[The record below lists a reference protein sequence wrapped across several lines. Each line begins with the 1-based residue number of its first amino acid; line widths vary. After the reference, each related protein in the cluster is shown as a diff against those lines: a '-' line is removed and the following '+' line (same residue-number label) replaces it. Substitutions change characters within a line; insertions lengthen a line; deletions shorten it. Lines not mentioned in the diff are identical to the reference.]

1 MAVFEYK
8 GLNASGAAAN
18 GIIDADNAKSA
29 RSKLRKQGIFPTT
42 MNEQK
47 GKGATSG
54 AGLNREVDFAKYFER
69 VTAKDIAAMT
79 GQMSTLVGAGI
90 PIVESLTALVE
101 QVEKP
106 KLERI
111 LRDVREK
118 VNQGATLADAMRDHA
133 EVFSPLYINMVGAG
147 EQSGALETVLDRL
160 TEYTE
165 KQVALRGKIVTALTY
180 PALMGG
186 VSGLIIIGLF
196 VGVIPRIRRV
206 FDSMDTALP
215 ALTQFVMAISD
226 FLIAYWPLL
235 FVAFILA
242 ISGFRYW
249 IKTPE
254 GQTKWHGVL
263 LKIPVLGAVT
273 RKVAVSRFCR
283 TMSTLLDSGVPI
295 LSAVAIVKTVVG
307 NDIIAEA
314 IADAGKNIAEGQS
327 IAQPLKESGQ
337 FPPLVTHMINIGE
350 KTGELEPMLGKVANA
365 YDQEVERTLE
375 GLTSILEPV
384 MIVVM
389 GGIVAVVALSILL
402 PMLNMSA
409 IAK

>member
-1 MAVFEYK
+1 MAIYEYK
-8 GLNASGAAAN
+8 GLNASGGAVS
-18 GIIDADNAKSA
+18 GIIDADNPKAA
-29 RSKLRKQGIFPTT
+29 RSKLRKEGVFPTQ
-42 MNEQK
+42 MDVQK
-47 GKGATSG
+47 KGATKGSG
-54 AGLNREVDFAKYFER
+54 LSREVDIAQYFER
-69 VTAKDIAAMT
+69 ITAKDVAAMT
-79 GQMSTLVGAGI
+79 GQLSTLVGANI
-90 PIVESLTALVE
+90 PIVEALTALID

-111 LRDVREK
+111 LRDIREK
-118 VNQGATLADAMRDHA
+118 VNQGATLAEALKDHGD
-133 EVFSPLYINMVGAG
+133 VFPPLYVNMVGAG
-147 EQSGALETVLDRL
+147 EQSGALETVLRRL
-160 TEYTE
+160 TDYTE
-165 KQVALRGKIVTALTY
+165 TQVALRGKIVTALTY
-180 PALMGG
+180 PVLMGG

-196 VGVIPRIRRV
+196 VGVIPRIKRV

-215 ALTQFVMAISD
+215 TITQVVIAISD
-226 FLIAYWPLL
+226 FFIGQWYIPLFLSIA
-235 FVAFILA
+235 FVVAF
-242 ISGFRYW
+242 RHW
-249 IKTPE
+249 VKTE
-254 GQTKWHGVL
+254 NGRTQWHSLL
-263 LKIPVLGAVT
+263 LKAPILGNVN

-295 LSAVAIVKTVVG
+295 LTAVAIVKTVVG
-307 NDIIAEA
+307 NDIIAAA
-314 IADAGKNIAEGQS
+314 ISGAGQNIAEGQS
-327 IAQPLKESGQ
+327 IAKPLKESGQ

-350 KTGELEPMLGKVANA
+350 KTGELEPMLGKVADA

>member
-1 MAVFEYK
+1 MAVYEYK
-8 GLNASGAAAN
+8 GLDSSGGAVN
-18 GIIDADNAKSA
+18 GIIDADNAKAA
-29 RSKLRKQGIFPTT
+29 RSKLRRDGVFPTT
-42 MNEQK
+42 IAEQK
-47 GKGATSG
+47 NKGASTG
-54 AGLNREVDFAKYFER
+54 AGLSREVDIAQYFER
-69 VTAKDIAAMT
+69 ITPKDIAAMT
-79 GQMSTLVGAGI
+79 GQMSTLVGANI
-90 PIVESLTALVE
+90 PIVEALTALVD

-111 LRDVREK
+111 LRDIREK
-118 VNQGATLADAMRDHA
+118 VNQGATLADALRDHSD
-133 EVFSPLYINMVGAG
+133 VFPPLYTNMVGAG
-147 EQSGALETVLDRL
+147 EQSGALETVLQRL
-160 TEYTE
+160 TDYTE
-165 KQVALRGKIVTALTY
+165 NQVALRGKIVTALTY

-235 FVAFILA
+235 LVLSMGA
-242 ISGFRYW
+242 IAAFRYW
-249 IKTPE
+249 VKTPE
-254 GQTKWHGVL
+254 GQTAWHGFL
-263 LKIPVLGAVT
+263 LRIPVLGPVT

-314 IADAGKNIAEGQS
+314 IAGAGKNIAEGQS
-327 IAQPLKESGQ
+327 IAVPLKESGQ

-350 KTGELEPMLGKVANA
+350 KTGELEPMLGKVADA

>member
-1 MAVFEYK
+1 VAVYEYK
-8 GLNASGAAAN
+8 GLNSAGAGVA
-18 GIIDADNAKSA
+18 GIIDADNAKAA
-29 RSKLRKQGIFPTT
+29 RSKLRKQGVFPTDVHA
-42 MNEQK
+42 QK
-47 GKGATSG
+47 GAASG
-54 AGLNREVDFAKYFER
+54 SGLNREVDIARFFER
-69 VTAKDIAAMT
+69 VGPKDLAAMT
-79 GQMSTLVGAGI
+79 GQLSTLIGAGI
-90 PIVESLTALVE
+90 PIVESLTALID

-118 VNQGATLADAMRDHA
+118 VNQGSTLAEALTDHRQ
-133 EVFSPLYINMVGAG
+133 VFTPLYINMVGAG
-147 EQSGALETVLDRL
+147 EQSGSLETVLRRL
-160 TEYTE
+160 TDYTE
-165 KQVALRGKIVTALTY
+165 NQVALRGRVVTALTY

-215 ALTQFVMAISD
+215 SLTQFVMAISD
-226 FLIAYWPLL
+226 FLLGYWPGLL
-235 FVAFILA
+235 ILFA
-242 ISGFRYW
+242 ASVFGFRSW
-249 IKTPE
+249 VKTVE
-254 GQTKWHGVL
+254 GQTKWHGIL
-263 LKIPVLGAVT
+263 LKLPVLGNVT
-273 RKVAVSRFCR
+273 RKIAVSRFCR

-295 LSAVAIVKTVVG
+295 LTAIAIVKTVVG

-314 IADAGKNIAEGQS
+314 IAGAGRNIAEGQS
-327 IAQPLKESGQ
+327 IAAPLKESGQ

-350 KTGELEPMLGKVANA
+350 KTGELEPMLGKVADA
-365 YDQEVERTLE
+365 YDLEVERTLE

>member
-1 MAVFEYK
+1 
-8 GLNASGAAAN
+8 
-18 GIIDADNAKSA
+18 
-29 RSKLRKQGIFPTT
+29 
-42 MNEQK
+42 
-47 GKGATSG
+47 
-54 AGLNREVDFAKYFER
+54 
-69 VTAKDIAAMT
+69 MT

-254 GQTKWHGVL
+254 GQTKWHGIL

-307 NDIIAEA
+307 NDIIAAA

>member
-1 MAVFEYK
+1 LAIFQYK
-8 GLNASGAAAN
+8 GLNSAGGAVS
-18 GIIDADNAKSA
+18 GIIDSDNAKAA
-29 RSKLRKQGIFPTT
+29 RTKLRKQGVFPTSVD
-42 MNEQK
+42 EK
-47 GKGATSG
+47 EKGATKG
-54 AGLNREVDFAKYFER
+54 TGLNLEVDIGQYFER
-69 VTAKDIAAMT
+69 VTIKDVCALT
-79 GQMSTLVGAGI
+79 GQLSTLVGANI
-90 PIVESLTALVE
+90 PIVEALTALVD

-111 LRDVREK
+111 LRDIRER
-118 VNQGATLADAMRDHA
+118 VNQGATLAEAMGDHK

-147 EQSGALETVLDRL
+147 EQSGSLETVLQRL
-160 TEYTE
+160 TDYTE
-165 KQVALRGKIVTALTY
+165 AQVALRGKIITALTY

-196 VGVIPRIRRV
+196 VGVIPRIKRV
-206 FDSMDTALP
+206 FENMDTALP
-215 ALTQFVMAISD
+215 ALTRAVMAISD
-226 FLIAYWPLL
+226 FFIGQWYIPVVLSVALV
-235 FVAFILA
+235 VAFRKWVGTDEGRTQWHA
-242 ISGFRYW
+242 I
-249 IKTPE
+249 
-254 GQTKWHGVL
+254 L
-263 LKIPVLGAVT
+263 LKAPVLGNVN

-295 LSAVAIVKTVVG
+295 LTAVSIVKTVVG
-307 NDIIAEA
+307 NDIIASA
-314 IADAGKNIAEGQS
+314 IEKAGVNIAEGQS

-350 KTGELEPMLGKVANA
+350 KTGEIEPMLGKVADA

-389 GGIVAVVALSILL
+389 GGIVAIVALSILL

>member
-1 MAVFEYK
+1 
-8 GLNASGAAAN
+8 
-18 GIIDADNAKSA
+18 
-29 RSKLRKQGIFPTT
+29 
-42 MNEQK
+42 
-47 GKGATSG
+47 
-54 AGLNREVDFAKYFER
+54 
-69 VTAKDIAAMT
+69 
-79 GQMSTLVGAGI
+79 
-90 PIVESLTALVE
+90 
-101 QVEKP
+101 
-106 KLERI
+106 
-111 LRDVREK
+111 
-118 VNQGATLADAMRDHA
+118 
-133 EVFSPLYINMVGAG
+133 
-147 EQSGALETVLDRL
+147 
-160 TEYTE
+160 
-165 KQVALRGKIVTALTY
+165 
-180 PALMGG
+180 
-186 VSGLIIIGLF
+186 
-196 VGVIPRIRRV
+196 
-206 FDSMDTALP
+206 MDTALP

-254 GQTKWHGVL
+254 GQTKWHGIL

>member
-1 MAVFEYK
+1 VAVYEYK
-8 GLNASGAAAN
+8 GLNTAGAGVA
-18 GIIDADNAKSA
+18 GIIDADNAKAA
-29 RSKLRKQGIFPTT
+29 RSKLRKKGVFPTDVHA
-42 MNEQK
+42 QK
-47 GKGATSG
+47 GAARGS
-54 AGLNREVDFAKYFER
+54 GLNREIDIARFFER
-69 VTAKDIAAMT
+69 VSATDVAAMT

-90 PIVESLTALVE
+90 PIVESLTALID

-118 VNQGATLADAMRDHA
+118 VNQGATLAEALGDHTD
-133 EVFSPLYINMVGAG
+133 VFSPLYINMVGAG
-147 EQSGALETVLDRL
+147 EQSGSLETVLRRL

-165 KQVALRGKIVTALTY
+165 NQVALRGRVVTALTY

-226 FLIAYWPLL
+226 FLLAYWLVL
-235 FVAFILA
+235 IILGA
-242 ISGFRYW
+242 AGLVWFRHW

-254 GQTKWHGVL
+254 GQTKWHGIL
-263 LKIPVLGAVT
+263 LKLPVLGNVT
-273 RKVAVSRFCR
+273 RKIAVSRFCR

-295 LSAVAIVKTVVG
+295 LTAIAIVKTVVG

-314 IADAGKNIAEGQS
+314 IASAGRNIAEGQS
-327 IAQPLKESGQ
+327 IAAPLKESGQ

-350 KTGELEPMLGKVANA
+350 KTGELEPMLGKVADA

>member
-1 MAVFEYK
+1 VAVYEYK
-8 GLNASGAAAN
+8 GLNTAGAGVA
-18 GIIDADNAKSA
+18 GIIDADNAKAA
-29 RSKLRKQGIFPTT
+29 RSKLRKKGVFPTDVHA
-42 MNEQK
+42 QK
-47 GKGATSG
+47 GAARGS
-54 AGLNREVDFAKYFER
+54 GLNREVDVARFFER
-69 VTAKDIAAMT
+69 VSATDVAAMT

-90 PIVESLTALVE
+90 PIVESLTALID

-118 VNQGATLADAMRDHA
+118 VNQGATLAEALGDHKD
-133 EVFSPLYINMVGAG
+133 VFSPLYINMVGAG
-147 EQSGALETVLDRL
+147 EQSGSLETVLRRL

-165 KQVALRGKIVTALTY
+165 NQVALRGRVVTALTY

-226 FLIAYWPLL
+226 FLLAYWLGLVILGAAGL
-235 FVAFILA
+235 F
-242 ISGFRYW
+242 GFRHW

-254 GQTKWHGVL
+254 GQTKWHGIL
-263 LKIPVLGAVT
+263 LKLPVLGNVT
-273 RKVAVSRFCR
+273 RKIAVSRFCR

-295 LSAVAIVKTVVG
+295 LTAVAIVKTVVG

-314 IADAGKNIAEGQS
+314 IASAGRNIAEGQS
-327 IAQPLKESGQ
+327 IAAPLKESGQ

-350 KTGELEPMLGKVANA
+350 KTGELEPMLGKVADA

>member
-1 MAVFEYK
+1 MAVYEYK
-8 GLNASGAAAN
+8 GLDASGSAVA

-29 RSKLRKQGIFPTT
+29 RSKLRRDGVFPTT
-42 MNEQK
+42 ISEQK
-47 GKGATSG
+47 GKGASTG
-54 AGLNREVDFAKYFER
+54 AGLNREVDLAKYFER

-79 GQMSTLVGAGI
+79 GQMSTLVGANI
-90 PIVESLTALVE
+90 PIVEALTALVD

-111 LRDVREK
+111 LRDIREK
-118 VNQGATLADAMRDHA
+118 VNQGATLADAMRDHS
-133 EVFSPLYINMVGAG
+133 EVFPPLYTNMVGAG
-147 EQSGALETVLDRL
+147 EQSGALETVLQRL
-160 TEYTE
+160 TDYTE
-165 KQVALRGKIVTALTY
+165 NQVALRGKIVTALTY

-235 FVAFILA
+235 ILMFIGAVL
-242 ISGFRYW
+242 GFRYW
-249 IKTPE
+249 VKTPE
-254 GQTKWHGVL
+254 GQTKWHGAL
-263 LKIPVLGAVT
+263 LRLPVLGAVT

-314 IADAGKNIAEGQS
+314 IAGAGKNIAEGQS
-327 IAQPLKESGQ
+327 IAVPLKESGQ

-350 KTGELEPMLGKVANA
+350 KTGELEPMLGKVADA

>member
-1 MAVFEYK
+1 MAVYEYK
-8 GLNASGAAAN
+8 GLNTAGAGVA
-18 GIIDADNAKSA
+18 GIIDADNAKAA
-29 RSKLRKQGIFPTT
+29 RSKLRKQGVFPT
-42 MNEQK
+42 NVHAQK
-47 GKGATSG
+47 GAARGS
-54 AGLNREVDFAKYFER
+54 GLNREVDVARFFER
-69 VTAKDIAAMT
+69 VSASDIAAMT

-90 PIVESLTALVE
+90 PIVEALTALID

-118 VNQGATLADAMRDHA
+118 VNQGATLAEALGDHKD
-133 EVFSPLYINMVGAG
+133 VFSPLYINMVGAG
-147 EQSGALETVLDRL
+147 EQSGSLETVLRRL

-165 KQVALRGKIVTALTY
+165 NQVALRGRVVTALTY

-226 FLIAYWPLL
+226 FLLAYWLGLVILGAAGL
-235 FVAFILA
+235 F
-242 ISGFRYW
+242 GFRHW
-249 IKTPE
+249 VKTEE
-254 GQTKWHGVL
+254 GQTKWHGIL
-263 LKIPVLGAVT
+263 LKIPVLGNVT
-273 RKVAVSRFCR
+273 RKIAVSRFCR

-295 LSAVAIVKTVVG
+295 LTAVAIVKTVVG

-314 IADAGKNIAEGQS
+314 IASAGRNIAEGQS
-327 IAQPLKESGQ
+327 IAAPLKESGQ

-350 KTGELEPMLGKVANA
+350 KTGELEPMLGKVADA

>member
-1 MAVFEYK
+1 MAIYEYK
-8 GLNASGAAAN
+8 GLNTAGGAVT
-18 GIIDADNAKSA
+18 GIIDADNPKAA
-29 RSKLRKQGIFPTT
+29 RSKLRKEGVFPTQIE
-42 MNEQK
+42 EQK
-47 GKGATSG
+47 KGATKGS
-54 AGLNREVDFAKYFER
+54 GLNREVDFAQYFER

-79 GQMSTLVGAGI
+79 GQLSTLVGANI
-90 PIVESLTALVE
+90 PIVEALTALIE

-111 LRDVREK
+111 LRDIREK
-118 VNQGATLADAMRDHA
+118 VNQGATLAEALKDHG
-133 EVFSPLYINMVGAG
+133 EVFPPLYVNMVGAG
-147 EQSGALETVLDRL
+147 EQSGALETVLQRL
-160 TEYTE
+160 TDYTE
-165 KQVALRGKIVTALTY
+165 SQVALRGKIVTALTY

-196 VGVIPRIRRV
+196 VGVIPRIKRV

-215 ALTQFVMAISD
+215 TITQVVIAISD
-226 FLIAYWPLL
+226 FFIGRWYVPLFL
-235 FVAFILA
+235 TIVFILA
-242 ISGFRYW
+242 FRHW
-249 IKTPE
+249 VRTE
-254 GQTKWHGVL
+254 QGRTKWHSLL
-263 LKIPVLGAVT
+263 LKAPILGNVN

-295 LSAVAIVKTVVG
+295 LTAVAIVKTVVG

-314 IADAGKNIAEGQS
+314 IAGAGQNIAEGQS
-327 IAQPLKESGQ
+327 IAKPLKESGQ

-350 KTGELEPMLGKVANA
+350 KTGELEPMLGKVADA